1 LLDAGRAG
9 VVGELCHAAGAT
21 VLGRS
26 RVITNVGHTLTY
38 AGIEH
43 PPVDV
48 DVHTT
53 VGLDLT
59 AFPWLD
65 FAVEIAFCV
74 ACWMYYRGS
83 RKLLAAILA
92 LNIAN
97 LPLMLAGEGSASPM
111 AQNPFI
117 LPTVMLL
124 TILVAWGVMVCAIE
138 AGPCRFGHRARAATL
153 D

>member
-1 LLDAGRAG
+1 MGSSMWASRGRPGTCSTRDGPG
-9 VVGELCHAAGAT
+9 VVGELCFAAGAI

-38 AGIEH
+38 AGIER
-43 PPVDV
+43 PTVDV

-59 AFPWLD
+59 ALPWLD

-111 AQNPFI
+111 AQTHSSCQRSYCSPSWW
-117 LPTVMLL
+117 LG
-124 TILVAWGVMVCAIE
+124 A
-138 AGPCRFGHRARAATL
+138 
-153 D
+153 